1 MTAIAS
7 IASIKDLPESFW
19 EFHFKIALWECCR
32 HALSI
37 QFYFLDSDKET
48 ARSRLLLTDL
58 ESCHDDGE
66 LAENGDDSVKFC
78 DSNGFYNGHRK
89 NGKERHAI
97 GNGHKHKSKLSKFH
111 RNSNRW
117 IDQMELIIWLVGLCY
132 FQFVEPGLSLKTA
145 VY

>member
-1 MTAIAS
+1 MLST
-7 IASIKDLPESFW
+7 
-19 EFHFKIALWECCR
+19 
-32 HALSI
+32 ALSI

-78 DSNGFYNGHRK
+78 DSNGFYNGYRE

-97 GNGHKHKSKLSKFH
+97 RNGHKHKSKLSKFH
-111 RNSNRW
+111 ENSYR
-117 IDQMELIIWLVGLCY
+117 
-132 FQFVEPGLSLKTA
+132 
-145 VY
+145 